1 MFKKLMKY
9 DLTSVWRLWW
19 IILITMPCATVIGSF
34 AIRFAIGSSVSS
46 NTVDIVVTILA
57 GLLGAACFL
66 IIPVAGVLTAILV
79 FMRFY
84 KNLFSDEGYLTF
96 TLPVSRRSILLSKT
110 LNAFI
115 WFSLYSVLVF
125 VCICAAAL
133 IIPPV
138 NPGEGLFD
146 PIVYVETYKVL
157 SVPFEYLIGDVLSA
171 IGWVFIFTVEIIL
184 SCVVAQF
191 VTINIIHFCITVGS
205 VVAKKAK
212 ILTAIGVYYG
222 ISVISSFVQQSFS
235 LIFSLG
241 MEDGFSVYL
250 SGSASSQ
257 ATIIALIFFIVILIA
272 AAVAAIFYCLTQW
285 LIDRK
290 LNLA

>member
-19 IILITMPCATVIGSF
+19 IILATVPCVTVIGSF
-34 AIRFAIGSSVSS
+34 AIRFAIGSGDSANVVDKIVSV
-46 NTVDIVVTILA
+46 LA
-57 GLLGAACFL
+57 SLLGMACFMV
-66 IIPVAGVLTAILV
+66 IPVAGVLTAILV
-79 FMRFY
+79 YMRFY

-115 WFSLYSVLVF
+115 WFSLYGVLVF

-138 NPGEGLFD
+138 NPGEGLFNT
-146 PIVYVETYKVL
+146 VVFEETYDVL
-157 SVPFEYLIGDVLSA
+157 RIPFEDIVSDVLSA

-191 VTINIIHFCITVGS
+191 LTINIIHFCITVGS

-222 ISVISSFVQQSFS
+222 ISVISSFVQQIFS

-241 MEDGFSVYL
+241 MVEGFDAYL

-257 ATIIALIFFIVILIA
+257 ATIIALILFIVILMV